1 MLGDMFAVLV
11 QSGKLIIIKHM
22 KCYAIAHIKQQT
34 LLLIYGFT
42 AILNFSRFFGGHN
55 YYTLGFL
62 SSWPASLA
70 AILIERPSRRGA
82 LAIYVCYV
90 VC

>member
-1 MLGDMFAVLV
+1 MFALLV
-11 QSGKLIIIKHM
+11 QSGKLMIVKGM
-22 KCYAIAHIKQQT
+22 KCYAIKQQT
-34 LLLIYGFT
+34 LLLLYAFT